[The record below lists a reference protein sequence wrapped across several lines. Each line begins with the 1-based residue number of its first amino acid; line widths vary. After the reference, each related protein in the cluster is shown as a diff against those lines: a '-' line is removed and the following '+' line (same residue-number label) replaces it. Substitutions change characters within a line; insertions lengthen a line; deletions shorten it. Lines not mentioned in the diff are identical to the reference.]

1 MKLQGLPETFWVVTK
16 PTEVSALDDICLACT
31 FERLL
36 LQGRGGLH
44 EDDIAAIFADE
55 TEAKETARTL
65 LGENVVRPQ
74 DALALEVLVHMMVF
88 PGETEK
94 TFKVLAEAA
103 VEAVENAIH
112 DAEKAGFRHKLAGQ
126 ITMGAGPVELKNEC
140 GLFG

>member
-1 MKLQGLPETFWVVTK
+1 MQIHGLSETFWVITK
-16 PTEVSALDDICLACT
+16 PTEVSALDDICFACT

-44 EDDIAAIFADE
+44 EDDIIGVFADE
-55 TEAKETARTL
+55 ADAKETAKTL
-65 LGENVVRPQ
+65 LGENVIRPQ

-94 TFKVLAEAA
+94 TFKMLSEAV
-103 VEAVENAIH
+103 VEAIENAVRH
-112 DAEKAGFRHKLAGQ
+112 AEEVGFQHKLVGQ